1 MRAYLDH
8 AATTPLLAC
17 AREAM
22 LEALGATGNAS
33 SLHTAGRAA
42 RRRLEEAREAI
53 AADLGVTPSEVIFTA
68 GGTEADNLAV
78 KGLWWGRT
86 AQRPQRRRVLASRIE
101 HHAVLDPVHWLGEHE
116 GAEVVWLDVDALGR
130 VDPAQV
136 AAELAGPDDVALVS
150 VMWANNEVGTVQPIG
165 AIAAACAQADVPLH
179 VDAVQALG
187 SIPVDAGLPTTL
199 AVSAHK
205 LGGPMGV
212 GALIA
217 RRSAPLAPLTHGGG
231 QERQVRSGT
240 ADVPG
245 IAGFAAALGH
255 VLADLPQRAG
265 RLAGLRD
272 DLLAGVTDLA
282 PDAVVNGA
290 VDGALDGVDARLP
303 GNAHVSFPGCEGDA
317 LLMLLDAAGVDV
329 STGSACTA
337 GVPEPSHVLLA
348 MGIDPILA
356 RSSLRMTLGHSSTA
370 QDVAALLAA
379 LPEVLDRARRAG
391 QVRVNPRLAAAAR
404 DGS

>member
-1 MRAYLDH
+1 
-8 AATTPLLAC
+8 
-17 AREAM
+17 
-22 LEALGATGNAS
+22 
-33 SLHTAGRAA
+33 
-42 RRRLEEAREAI
+42 
-53 AADLGVTPSEVIFTA
+53 
-68 GGTEADNLAV
+68 
-78 KGLWWGRT
+78 
-86 AQRPQRRRVLASRIE
+86 
-101 HHAVLDPVHWLGEHE
+101 
-116 GAEVVWLDVDALGR
+116 
-130 VDPAQV
+130 
-136 AAELAGPDDVALVS
+136 
-150 VMWANNEVGTVQPIG
+150 VQPIE

-187 SIPVDAGLPTTL
+187 SIPVSAGLPSTL

-217 RRSAPLAPLTHGGG
+217 RRTAPLAALTHGGG

-240 ADVPG
+240 ADVPA

-255 VLADLPQRAG
+255 VLADLPQRSE

-272 DLLAGVTDLA
+272 ELLAGITALA
-282 PDAVVNGA
+282 PDAIVNGA
-290 VDGALDGVDARLP
+290 IGPPGARLP